1 MNRSKEDLPPTSKQD
16 EANSAPELTPKPSE
30 ASPRPALRQWLS
42 EMLKRRME
50 LERNPARRRE
60 LTKKLF

>member
-1 MNRSKEDLPPTSKQD
+1 MNSSKEDLPPTSRED
-16 EANSAPELTPKPSE
+16 EANSAPEPLPKPSE

-50 LERNPARRRE
+50 LERDPARRRE

>member
-1 MNRSKEDLPPTSKQD
+1 
-16 EANSAPELTPKPSE
+16 
-30 ASPRPALRQWLS
+30 LRRWLS

>member
-16 EANSAPELTPKPSE
+16 EANSAPEPTPKPSE